1 MLRITIHE
9 TDDAMAITL
18 EGRIA
23 GPWVAELGRAWAEAA
38 PRLSSR
44 KLFLD
49 LRNVTYVDM
58 NGEQALKNI
67 YAQTGATFV
76 ATSPSLLFL
85 AGEIAGNNSG
95 RIEMGPA
102 NDYSE

>member
-9 TDDAMAITL
+9 TDDAMAIKL

-44 KLFLD
+44 KVLLD
-49 LRNVTYVDM
+49 LCDVTYVDKH
-58 NGEQALKNI
+58 GEQALRSI
-67 YAQTGATFV
+67 YAQTGATLV
-76 ATSPSLLFL
+76 TSAPSIQFL
-85 AGEIAGNNSG
+85 AGEIAGHHEG
-95 RIEMGPA
+95 HIETRPVNG
-102 NDYSE
+102 

>member
-44 KLFLD
+44 SLLLN
-49 LRNVTYVDM
+49 LRDVTYVDTH
-58 NGEQALKNI
+58 GEQALKRI

-85 AGEIAGNNSG
+85 AGEIAGNNAG
-95 RIEMGPA
+95 RIEAEPVNA
-102 NDYSE
+102 

>member
-1 MLRITIHE
+1 
-9 TDDAMAITL
+9 
-18 EGRIA
+18 
-23 GPWVAELGRAWAEAA
+23 
-38 PRLSSR
+38 
-44 KLFLD
+44 
-49 LRNVTYVDM
+49 M

>member
-9 TDDAMAITL
+9 TDDAMAIKL

-44 KLFLD
+44 KVSLNLCD
-49 LRNVTYVDM
+49 VTYVDR
-58 NGEQALKNI
+58 NGEQALRNI
-67 YAQTGATFV
+67 YAETGATFI
-76 ATSPSLLFL
+76 ATTPSVLFL
-85 AGEIAGNNSG
+85 ADEIAGNNPD
-95 RIEMGPA
+95 RIEVEPA
-102 NDYSE
+102 NECNE